1 MEGTNSVA
9 PLPIPPSYQVLHKLK
24 EWDDCQTRA
33 LNDRSDESTRLARKE
48 LMSMLKTLRYSRPTF
63 QHDPNYDSKLHNES
77 AARVERFFTA
87 HTSYMNEWQQMGFF
101 QGPKLRVG
109 DTSTIAVTKPQ
120 IKPKQGN
127 PGHMEIRR
135 LAAHTTV
142 AILTEL
148 GLPCAIFGSM
158 ACKLYGNSRVP
169 NVRPIYIC
177 SQCLH
182 SVLA

>member
-1 MEGTNSVA
+1 MAS
-9 PLPIPPSYQVLHKLK
+9 LPIPPSYQVLHKLK

-33 LNDRSDESTRLARKE
+33 LNDRNDESTRLARKE
-48 LMSMLKTLRYSRPTF
+48 LMSMLKTLRYTKPTF
-63 QHDPNYDSKLHNES
+63 QHDPNYDSMLHNES
-77 AARVERFFTA
+77 AARVDRFFTA

-101 QGPKLRVG
+101 GGPK
-109 DTSTIAVTKPQ
+109 AQ
-120 IKPKQGN
+120 IKPKQSN

-142 AILTEL
+142 TILTEL

-169 NVRPIYIC
+169 NVRSIYIYMFSMFTLSTC
-177 SQCLH
+177 IIGH
-182 SVLA
+182 